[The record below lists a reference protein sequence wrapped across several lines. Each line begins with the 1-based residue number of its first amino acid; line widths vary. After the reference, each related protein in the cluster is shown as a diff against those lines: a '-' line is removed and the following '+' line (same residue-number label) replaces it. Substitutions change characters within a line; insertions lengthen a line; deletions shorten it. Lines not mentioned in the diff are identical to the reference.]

1 MKIDLRDEIVK
12 LLEAPLLELGA
23 EIADLNLSV
32 YRQETT
38 LRLFVYSPN
47 GVNLDTCA
55 KISRAI
61 GDIFEE
67 TEYFEDGY
75 LLEVS
80 SPGLDRPLTKMVDYK
95 YRIGE
100 TVKIEFVDKKRKKV
114 TAEVLSVD
122 GDNIVFLDNE
132 NEISVKI
139 SEIEKSKIIF

>member
-1 MKIDLRDEIVK
+1 MKIDLKEKIVE

-38 LRLFVYSPN
+38 LRLFVYTPN
-47 GVNLDTCA
+47 GVTLAECA

-61 GDIFEE
+61 GDVFEE
-67 TEYFEDGY
+67 TDYFKDGY

-80 SPGLDRPLTKMVDYK
+80 SPGLDRPLTKIVDYK

-100 TVKIEFVDKKRKKV
+100 NVKVEFVDKKRKKI

-122 GDNIVFLDNE
+122 GDSIVFLDNE
-132 NEISVKI
+132 NEVSVLI

>member
-38 LRLFVYSPN
+38 LRLLVYSLN

-139 SEIEKSKIIF
+139 SEIENSKIIF